1 MSEAKYN
8 YECCEWDKDYA
19 REYIEEL
26 KQQNKELI
34 DLIGE
39 LYSEGII
46 HNEKYNERMFQLLR
60 KHTEEVKG

>member
-34 DLIGE
+34 E
-39 LYSEGII
+39 FVEKCI
-46 HNEKYNERMFQLLR
+46 HMNTSTVMHEREQLLR